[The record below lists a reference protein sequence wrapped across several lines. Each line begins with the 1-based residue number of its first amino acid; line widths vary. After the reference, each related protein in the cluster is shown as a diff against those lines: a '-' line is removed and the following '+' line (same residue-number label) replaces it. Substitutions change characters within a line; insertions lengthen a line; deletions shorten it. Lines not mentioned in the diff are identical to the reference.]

1 MAGNEQIIQQF
12 YSAFAQRDYVGM
24 RACYSESPVFSDPVF
39 GLLEGNEPGAMW
51 EMLCKGA
58 RDFSLQFG
66 NIRLLDDEYATC
78 DWTANYLF
86 SATGRPVENKV
97 KAHLRIQ
104 DGKITEHTDQ
114 FDFYRWSRQALG
126 LSGWLLG
133 WTRFMQGKVHR
144 NAVAR
149 LEQFMK
155 TNGYA

>member
-12 YSAFAQRDYVGM
+12 YTAFAQRDYAGM

-39 GLLEGNEPGAMW
+39 GLLEGKEPAAMW

-66 NIRLLDDEYATC
+66 NIQLLDDEYATC

-104 DGKITEHTDQ
+104 EGKITEHTDQ

-126 LSGWLLG
+126 LPGWLLG

-149 LEQFMK
+149 LQQFMN

>member
-12 YSAFAQRDYVGM
+12 YTAFAQRDYAGM
-24 RACYSESPVFSDPVF
+24 IACYSDSPVFSDPVF
-39 GLLEGNEPGAMW
+39 GLLEGRQPAAMW

-58 RDFSLQFG
+58 RDFSLTFR
-66 NIRLLDDEYATC
+66 NIHLLDEEYATC
-78 DWTANYLF
+78 EWTANYLF

-104 DGKITEHTDQ
+104 NGKITEHTDQ

-126 LSGWLLG
+126 MPGLLLG
-133 WTRFMQGKVHR
+133 WTRFMQNKVHR

-149 LEQFMK
+149 LEQFMR